1 MKIKIYLLAILLIL
15 TSCSGV
21 KKYLIK
27 PEEFEG
33 WTLTNWE
40 VYKSEEEFKS
50 VLKDNFNMY
59 NGYGLTRIINQVLT
73 SPDFKIIKIEMYFTK
88 DKAGARGLYQR
99 YRSFS
104 QIPIGE
110 EESDSPG
117 FVSFYRG
124 NCFVK
129 IIAKRNL
136 SGKNLYLKKA
146 AKWLDKKLSPH

>member
-1 MKIKIYLLAILLIL
+1 MKIKIYLVTILLIL
-15 TSCSGV
+15 ASCSGV

-40 VYKSEEEFKS
+40 VYKSEEEFKN
-50 VLKDNFNMY
+50 VLKDNFKMY

-73 SPDFKIIKIEMYFTK
+73 SPEFKIIKIEMYFTE

-110 EESDSPG
+110 EGSDSPG

-124 NCFVK
+124 ICFVN
-129 IIAKRNL
+129 IIGKRNL
-136 SGKNLYLKKA
+136 SGKNLYLKKS
-146 AKWLDKKLSPH
+146 LNG

>member
-1 MKIKIYLLAILLIL
+1 
-15 TSCSGV
+15 
-21 KKYLIK
+21 
-27 PEEFEG
+27 
-33 WTLTNWE
+33 
-40 VYKSEEEFKS
+40 
-50 VLKDNFNMY
+50 
-59 NGYGLTRIINQVLT
+59 
-73 SPDFKIIKIEMYFTK
+73 MYFTK

-99 YRSFS
+99 YWSFS

-146 AKWLDKKLSPH
+146 AKWVDKKLSPH

>member
-1 MKIKIYLLAILLIL
+1 MKIKIYLLTTLLIL

-27 PEEFEG
+27 PGEFEG
-33 WTLTNWE
+33 WIITNWE
-40 VYKSEEEFKS
+40 VYKSEEEFKN

-73 SPDFKIIKIEMYFTK
+73 SPEFKIIKIEMYFTE

-110 EESDSPG
+110 EGSDSPG

-124 NCFVK
+124 ICFVN
-129 IIAKRNL
+129 IIGKRNL
-136 SGKNLYLKKA
+136 SGKNLYLKKS
-146 AKWLDKKLSPH
+146 LNG